1 MEVDTPVCAVHG
13 VCMIDAI
20 LARLKEKST
29 WAGLA
34 TLVALTGLK
43 VSPDQ
48 LGAVATAA
56 IALIGL
62 FEVFRPEKK

>member
-1 MEVDTPVCAVHG
+1 MLNIIIT
-13 VCMIDAI
+13 
-20 LARLKEKST
+20 RLKEKST
-29 WAGLA
+29 WAGIA

-48 LGAVATAA
+48 LGAVSSAA

>member
-1 MEVDTPVCAVHG
+1 
-13 VCMIDAI
+13 MIDAI